1 VFNSIMEN
9 IQAHLMILELAYSS
23 SLKIRTLAEGEDIVL
38 VESETENRERIV
50 NILAQIQHK
59 IEEQVDQ
66 LTGNDLADDSI
77 PILKSWF
84 NDLAIWTDKMTTVD
98 AETVELLSAQ
108 KEKTTQ
114 EIVAVFQNKEK
125 FKGYSLSNKK

>member
-1 VFNSIMEN
+1 MFNSIMEN

>member
-1 VFNSIMEN
+1 MEN